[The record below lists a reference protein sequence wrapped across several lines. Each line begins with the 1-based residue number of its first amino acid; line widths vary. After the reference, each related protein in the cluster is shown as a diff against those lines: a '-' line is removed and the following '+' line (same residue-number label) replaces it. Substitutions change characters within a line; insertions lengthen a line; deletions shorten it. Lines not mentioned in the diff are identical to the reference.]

1 MMRIPFGSLPSM
13 SALFLDYVNDWNRVR
28 NFYPQNYSVE
38 SVASFARARPPLDS
52 KHRDVLCSALAAQQK
67 HWGGTPSAVEKLAS
81 GAVAVI
87 TGQQTGLFT
96 GPHYTV
102 LKAITVIKLANAL
115 TAAGVATVP
124 VFWIAAEDHDYQ
136 EIEWASLLDKDSAVQ
151 QVSVDLSNGDSIP
164 SGWLTFRDDISEA
177 VKKCLAGLPDSEFQP
192 AVADLLAKSYQPGL
206 SAADAF
212 GRMMTRLFD
221 GSGMVFVDPLD
232 NELRKLAIPTL
243 HQAVRQNSEIRNAV
257 LARSRALSKA
267 GYHEQVKV
275 DENFTGFFA
284 YRGKS
289 RQALRPEELGTDLSL
304 SPNVLVRPAMQDAL
318 FPTAAYVGGPAEV
331 AYFAQ
336 AAAVYEALKRTAPPV
351 VPRISATI
359 LEPRVSRAMRKY
371 GIEFHD
377 VFRGRDVMRRKAV
390 ASVQGVEAFDH
401 ARDHIT
407 AELESLRPALNA
419 VDATLDGALDTSRQ
433 KIMHQIETLRT
444 KFVNA
449 EARRNETL
457 ERHLE
462 TIANS
467 LFPEKKL
474 QERVLNV
481 TSFLARYGLGFI
493 SRLQESLSLDSREH
507 QVVDI

>member
-13 SALFLDYVNDWNRVR
+13 STLFLDYVNDWTRVR

-38 SVASFARARPPLDS
+38 SIASFARVRPALDS
-52 KHRDVLCSALAAQQK
+52 RHRDALCTALAAQQE
-67 HWGGTPSAVEKLAS
+67 HWGGNSSGVAKLAA

-96 GPHYTV
+96 GGHYTV
-102 LKAITVIKLANAL
+102 LKAITVIKLASAL
-115 TAAGVATVP
+115 TEAGVAAVP
-124 VFWIAAEDHDYQ
+124 IFWIASEDHDYQ
-136 EIEWASLLDKDSAVQ
+136 EIEWASVLDRDSAVQ
-151 QVSVDLSNGDSIP
+151 QLRVDLSNADSRP
-164 SGWLTFRDDISEA
+164 SGWLALRDDVSEA
-177 VKKCLAGLPDSEFQP
+177 ITKCLASLPDSEFRP

-206 SAADAF
+206 SPADAF
-212 GRMMTRLFD
+212 GRMMARLFD
-221 GSGMVFVDPLD
+221 GSGMIFVNPLD
-232 NELRKLAIPTL
+232 NELRKLVTPTL
-243 HQAVRQNSEIRNAV
+243 HQVVRQNSEIRTAV

-267 GYHEQVKV
+267 GYHEQVKI

-284 YRGKS
+284 YRDKS
-289 RQALRPEELGTDLSL
+289 RQPLRPEELSTDLSL

-336 AAAVYEALKRTAPPV
+336 AAAVYEALKRPVPPV

-371 GIEFHD
+371 GIEFPD
-377 VFRGRDVMRRKAV
+377 VFRGRDVILRKAV
-390 ASVQGVEAFDH
+390 ASVQGVEAFDR

-407 AELESLRPALNA
+407 AELESLRPALTA

-433 KIMHQIETLRT
+433 KIMHQVEALRT

-481 TSFLARYGLGFI
+481 TSFLGRYGLGFI

-507 QVVDI
+507 QVIDI

>member
-1 MMRIPFGSLPSM
+1 
-13 SALFLDYVNDWNRVR
+13 
-28 NFYPQNYSVE
+28 
-38 SVASFARARPPLDS
+38 
-52 KHRDVLCSALAAQQK
+52 
-67 HWGGTPSAVEKLAS
+67 
-81 GAVAVI
+81 
-87 TGQQTGLFT
+87 
-96 GPHYTV
+96 
-102 LKAITVIKLANAL
+102 
-115 TAAGVATVP
+115 
-124 VFWIAAEDHDYQ
+124 
-136 EIEWASLLDKDSAVQ
+136 
-151 QVSVDLSNGDSIP
+151 
-164 SGWLTFRDDISEA
+164 
-177 VKKCLAGLPDSEFQP
+177 
-192 AVADLLAKSYQPGL
+192 
-206 SAADAF
+206 
-212 GRMMTRLFD
+212 
-221 GSGMVFVDPLD
+221 MVFVNPLD
-232 NELRKLAIPTL
+232 NELRRLATPTL
-243 HQAVRQNSEIRNAV
+243 HQVIHHNSEIRTAV
-257 LARSRALSKA
+257 LARSRELPKA

-275 DENFTGFFA
+275 DENFTGFFV

-289 RQALRPEELGTDLSL
+289 RRPLLPDELSTDLSL
-304 SPNVLVRPAMQDAL
+304 SANVLVRPAMQDAL

-336 AAAVYEALKRTAPPV
+336 AAAVYEALKRPVPPV

-371 GIEFHD
+371 GIEFPD

-433 KIMHQIETLRT
+433 KIMHQVEALRT

-449 EARRNETL
+449 EARRDETL

-474 QERVLNV
+474 QERVLNI

-493 SRLQESLSLDSREH
+493 SRLQESVSLDSREH

>member
-13 SALFLDYVNDWNRVR
+13 STLFLDYVNDWTRVR

-38 SVASFARARPPLDS
+38 SIASFARVRPALDS
-52 KHRDVLCSALAAQQK
+52 RHRDALCTALAAQQE
-67 HWGGTPSAVEKLAS
+67 HWGGNSSGVAKLAS

-102 LKAITVIKLANAL
+102 LKAITVIKLASAL
-115 TAAGVATVP
+115 TEAGVAAVP
-124 VFWIAAEDHDYQ
+124 IFWIASEDHDYQ
-136 EIEWASLLDKDSAVQ
+136 EIEWASVLDRDSAVQ
-151 QVSVDLSNGDSIP
+151 QLRVDLSNADSRP
-164 SGWLTFRDDISEA
+164 SGWLALRDDVSEA
-177 VKKCLAGLPDSEFQP
+177 ITKCLASLPDSEFRP

-206 SAADAF
+206 SPADAF
-212 GRMMTRLFD
+212 GRMMARLFD
-221 GSGMVFVDPLD
+221 GSGMIFVNPLD
-232 NELRKLAIPTL
+232 NELRKLVTPTL
-243 HQAVRQNSEIRNAV
+243 HQVVRQNSEIRTAV

-267 GYHEQVKV
+267 GYHEQVKI

-284 YRGKS
+284 YRDKS
-289 RQALRPEELGTDLSL
+289 RQPLRPEELSTDLSL

-336 AAAVYEALKRTAPPV
+336 AAAVYEALKRPVPPV

-371 GIEFHD
+371 GIEFPD
-377 VFRGRDVMRRKAV
+377 VFRGRDVILRKAV
-390 ASVQGVEAFDH
+390 ASVQGVEAFDR

-407 AELESLRPALNA
+407 AELESLRPALTA

-433 KIMHQIETLRT
+433 KIMHQVEALRT

-481 TSFLARYGLGFI
+481 TSFLGRYGLGFI

-507 QVVDI
+507 QVIDI